1 MRPDPH
7 VIIASFLAAG
17 VSAIIPSLILVL
29 LSVLENDLWTLAFFF
44 WLLGI
49 SWWTVPLTFLTCLWK
64 RADYGT
70 SLLIGEMSSL
80 IQLGMLWF
88 WFAILNFM

>member
-1 MRPDPH
+1 M
-7 VIIASFLAAG
+7 ASFLAAG
-17 VSAIIPSLILVL
+17 VSAAIPSLILL
-29 LSVLENDLWTLAFFF
+29 LLAVLENDRWTLVFFF

-49 SWWTVPLTFLTCLWK
+49 SWWTVPLTFFTCFWK

-88 WFAILNFM
+88 WFAILDIL